1 MPTNRN
7 VDLIVIFA
15 WAAVTVLAVA
25 LSENQLLRLALAL
38 PLLLLFTG
46 HSLLRAVGSI
56 ATSTAEHVIYAVGLS
71 IAVSLASGFLLNRL
85 GALVPLGWALAL
97 LTIVSVS
104 LAIVLWRRRTDAPY
118 FALGNLQ
125 GLRTRHLA
133 MVGIATAVI
142 GVAYQLAAQDAAKER
157 QFNYVDFWI
166 VADTKAP
173 GGLIVGIENSELK
186 PQLFDIEV
194 RSASQVVAAW
204 RAVALDPGD
213 QWTRDLSLSADQQHP
228 KKVFARLY
236 RHDNGKLYRQV
247 SAILPPA

>member
-7 VDLIVIFA
+7 VDLIVIVA
-15 WAAVTVLAVA
+15 WAAVAVLAVA

-46 HSLLRAVGSI
+46 HSLLRAIGSI
-56 ATSTAEHVIYAVGLS
+56 ATSTVEHVIYAVGLS

-85 GALVPLGWALAL
+85 GALTPLGWASAL
-97 LTIVSVS
+97 LTVVSAS
-104 LAIVLWRRRTDAPY
+104 FAFVLLRRRTGAPY
-118 FALGNLQ
+118 LAIGNLQ
-125 GLRTRHLA
+125 GLRARHLA

-142 GVAYQLAAQDAAKER
+142 VVAYQQAARDAAGER
-157 QFNYVDFWI
+157 QFKYVDFWL
-166 VADTKAP
+166 VADTQAP
-173 GGLIVGIENSELK
+173 GGLIVGIENAELK

-194 RSASQVVAAW
+194 TSASQVVAAW

-213 QWTRDLSLSADQQHP
+213 QWTRDLRLSADQQHP
-228 KKVFARLY
+228 QKVFARLY
-236 RHDNGKLYRQV
+236 RHGNGKLYRQV